1 MARILIIDDEEPI
14 RFSLRGILEDE
25 GYEVL
30 EAATAEEGLEVADA
44 ERPDLVFLDIWL
56 PGMDGLTAQARL
68 KGNHPDLPVVM
79 ISGHGTI
86 ETAVSA
92 IQQGAYD
99 FIEKPLS
106 LEKVVIVAARALEAG
121 SLRRENQVLRTV
133 LPEQDE
139 LIGQSPVMLKFQELL
154 ARVAPTDVW
163 VLLTGENGTGKELAA
178 RALHAGSR
186 RADAPMI
193 AVNCAAI
200 PEELI
205 ESELFGHEKGA
216 FTSADQAR
224 AGRFEMA
231 NNGTLF
237 LDEIGDMSLKT
248 QAKILRI
255 LQEQSFE
262 RVGGTRTIK
271 VDVRVIAA
279 TNKNLEEAIAAG
291 TFREDLYYRLRV
303 VPLHLPPL
311 RERGGDLDLLLAA
324 FTERLC
330 RVHACKAPVYA
341 PETME
346 RLRRYP
352 WPGNVRELRNFAER
366 MVILFGGKTVL
377 PVDLP
382 PEMTPQG
389 KPEPSAEA
397 ASAACEPA
405 FLPQSAVLGP
415 DLDFKKARAVF
426 EALYLEAKLHECGG
440 NITRLAETIGLE
452 RSYLHR
458 KLKGYG
464 ISSSSAPV
472 AHVSAMRKKAP
483 PEPTNT
489 KALGKNRTGFKAG
502 REKPFLWEF
511 FSPFPNASSQRSVYN
526 GIAFSGRRAGK
537 LVGGRGDRVP
547 VGRRETGKSLP
558 RIAGRRAVDVH
569 RAGDAR
575 LPREKRRN
583 GPPLRPA
590 RTPSVPRRRGRP
602 RQTRRADVYGNA

>member
-14 RFSLRGILEDE
+14 RFSLRRILEDE

-200 PEELI
+200 PE
-205 ESELFGHEKGA
+205 LFGHEKGA

-279 TNKNLEEAIAAG
+279 TNRNLREEVSEG
-291 TFREDLYYRLRV
+291 RFREDLYYRLNV
-303 VPLHLPPL
+303 IGVEVPSL
-311 RERGGDLDLLLAA
+311 RERREDIPVLATAFLERFALANRKEIKDHGDTGILLGSMKFTADEMNHPIAGLSGGQKAKLMFLMMAESGANVLLLDEP
-324 FTERLC
+324 TRNLSPLSG
-330 RVHACKAPVYA
+330 PVI
-341 PETME
+341 
-346 RLRRYP
+346 
-352 WPGNVRELRNFAER
+352 REL
-366 MVILFGGKTVL
+366 
-377 PVDLP
+377 
-382 PEMTPQG
+382 
-389 KPEPSAEA
+389 
-397 ASAACEPA
+397 
-405 FLPQSAVLGP
+405 
-415 DLDFKKARAVF
+415 
-426 EALYLEAKLHECGG
+426 
-440 NITRLAETIGLE
+440 LAEYPGCIIAVSHDRRLIRDVCTRTVELTSEGV
-452 RSYLHR
+452 RP
-458 KLKGYG
+458 
-464 ISSSSAPV
+464 SSLCD
-472 AHVSAMRKKAP
+472 
-483 PEPTNT
+483 N
-489 KALGKNRTGFKAG
+489 F
-502 REKPFLWEF
+502 
-511 FSPFPNASSQRSVYN
+511 
-526 GIAFSGRRAGK
+526 
-537 LVGGRGDRVP
+537 
-547 VGRRETGKSLP
+547 
-558 RIAGRRAVDVH
+558 
-569 RAGDAR
+569 
-575 LPREKRRN
+575 
-583 GPPLRPA
+583 
-590 RTPSVPRRRGRP
+590 
-602 RQTRRADVYGNA
+602 